1 MILSKNNLKN
11 IATKQ
16 IAIPDE
22 KLFQL
27 PEKVLQF
34 GTGVLLRGLP
44 DYFIDKANRKG
55 VFNGRIVVVNL
66 YTISVK
72 GIENGTFIE
81 EDTICSSISR
91 VLTASSD
98 WKDILSCAHNSDMQI
113 VISNTT
119 EVGIQYIEEK
129 ITDAPPESFPA
140 KLLAFLME
148 RYKTFKGSKS
158 SGMVIIPTE
167 LIPDNGTKLKRI
179 VSDLALYNNMD
190 PAFMSWLAESNYFCN
205 SLVDRIVP
213 GKPDDAAR
221 SVFEKQMG
229 FTDQL
234 HIICEAYSL
243 WAIQGDE
250 HVKSVLSFSPADK
263 GVIIVPNID
272 IYRELKLR
280 LLNGAHTLSCG
291 LAFLG
296 GLETVKSAMDDE
308 LFSSYIRYV
317 MTKEIASAIPYPV
330 EKDEA
335 LEFAN
340 KVLDRFRNPHIC
352 HLWHTITTQY
362 STKMKM
368 RVLPVLLEY
377 YKLYKTVPE
386 GIAAGIAAWILFMKA
401 IKKEN
406 EKYYGEYE
414 GKVYHINDDQ
424 AGWFHEQWK
433 QGEENIVQAVL
444 KAEILWNADL
454 SKLDGFQQAVNRN
467 LESMTSK
474 GIKQTLRSTINL

>member
-55 VFNGRIVVVNL
+55 VFNGRIVVVKSTSTGSTSDFDLQNNL

-148 RYKTFKGSKS
+148 RYKTFKRHG
-158 SGMVIIPTE
+158 
-167 LIPDNGTKLKRI
+167 DNT
-179 VSDLALYNNMD
+179 Y
-190 PAFMSWLAESNYFCN
+190 
-205 SLVDRIVP
+205 
-213 GKPDDAAR
+213 
-221 SVFEKQMG
+221 
-229 FTDQL
+229 
-234 HIICEAYSL
+234 
-243 WAIQGDE
+243 
-250 HVKSVLSFSPADK
+250 
-263 GVIIVPNID
+263 
-272 IYRELKLR
+272 
-280 LLNGAHTLSCG
+280 
-291 LAFLG
+291 
-296 GLETVKSAMDDE
+296 
-308 LFSSYIRYV
+308 
-317 MTKEIASAIPYPV
+317 
-330 EKDEA
+330 
-335 LEFAN
+335 
-340 KVLDRFRNPHIC
+340 
-352 HLWHTITTQY
+352 
-362 STKMKM
+362 
-368 RVLPVLLEY
+368 
-377 YKLYKTVPE
+377 
-386 GIAAGIAAWILFMKA
+386 
-401 IKKEN
+401 
-406 EKYYGEYE
+406 
-414 GKVYHINDDQ
+414 
-424 AGWFHEQWK
+424 
-433 QGEENIVQAVL
+433 
-444 KAEILWNADL
+444 
-454 SKLDGFQQAVNRN
+454 
-467 LESMTSK
+467 
-474 GIKQTLRSTINL
+474 